1 MKHLKTFESFSYTST
16 EVVQEG
22 IFGFGKPKDGEW
34 TKNIEENFK
43 LLKDGKLSK
52 TSLKERFVDY
62 GESFGLGPDPK
73 TGRYKMGQKH
83 APSVHNYLYEDGKTE
98 DVIEEEFAKIV
109 PLTPDEYRR
118 THESDLN
125 EWRTA
130 AGLPVKQIHETKPD
144 MRALQAAAGLI

>member
-43 LLKDGKLSK
+43 LLNDGKLSK

-62 GESFGLGPDPK
+62 GESFGFDGQNAINYASK
-73 TGRYKMGQKH
+73 QAFSVYK
-83 APSVHNYLYEDGKTE
+83 YLYKDGKAE
-98 DVIEEEFAKIV
+98 DVKEEEFAKVHINRCKAV
-109 PLTPDEYRR
+109 KKENGKWVNDSLLGDGLTPGR
-118 THESDLN
+118 
-125 EWRTA
+125 
-130 AGLPVKQIHETKPD
+130 KF
-144 MRALQAAAGLI
+144 

>member
-52 TSLKERFVDY
+52 TSLEKRFAEY

-73 TGRYKMGQKH
+73 TGRYKMGQKQ
-83 APSVHNYLYEDGKTE
+83 APSVHNYLYEDGKAE
-98 DVIEEEFAKIV
+98 DVKEDEFAKVHIDRCKAV
-109 PLTPDEYRR
+109 KKENGKWVNDTLVGDGLTPGR
-118 THESDLN
+118 
-125 EWRTA
+125 
-130 AGLPVKQIHETKPD
+130 KF
-144 MRALQAAAGLI
+144 